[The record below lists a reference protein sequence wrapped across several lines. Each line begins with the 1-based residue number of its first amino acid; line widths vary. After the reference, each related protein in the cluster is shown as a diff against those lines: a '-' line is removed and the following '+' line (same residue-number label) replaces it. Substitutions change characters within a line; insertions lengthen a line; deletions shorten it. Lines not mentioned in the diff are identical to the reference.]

1 MIHPTALSLGTIIPE
16 RRRFKHNTMTTKGKV
31 SLLERG
37 LIWVL
42 IQLVLL
48 CGIVLIPRDLLG
60 LPAWSDGINIA
71 ARLLGGMILFAGL
84 VLVAISALYLGTNL
98 TIFPHPLDDGFL
110 TQSGIYGIVRH
121 PMYAG
126 VILCGWGYGLFVNST
141 PGLVL
146 SLILTLFFDRKAHFE
161 EARLRAKYPEYDQYQ
176 KRVKKLIPFI
186 Y

>member
-1 MIHPTALSLGTIIPE
+1 MTA
-16 RRRFKHNTMTTKGKV
+16 KGEV
-31 SLLERG
+31 SLLKRG

-48 CGIVLIPRDLLG
+48 GGIVLIPRNLLG
-60 LPAWSDGINIA
+60 LPAWSDGMSLA
-71 ARLLGGMILFAGL
+71 ARLSGGVILFAGL
-84 VLVAISALYLGTNL
+84 VLVGISALYLGTNL
-98 TIFPHPLDDGFL
+98 TIFPHPLDDGTL
-110 TQSGIYGIVRH
+110 TQSGIYALVRH

-126 VILCGWGYGLFVNST
+126 VILCGWGYGLFVNSV
-141 PGLVL
+141 PGLGL

-161 EARLRAKYPEYDQYQ
+161 EARLRAKYPEYRDYQ

>member
-1 MIHPTALSLGTIIPE
+1 MTA
-16 RRRFKHNTMTTKGKV
+16 KGDV

-48 CGIVLIPRDLLG
+48 GGIVLIPRDLLG
-60 LPAWSDGINIA
+60 LPAWSDEVRTA
-71 ARLLGGMILFAGL
+71 ARLSGGMILLAGL
-84 VLVAISALYLGTNL
+84 VLVGISALYLGTNL
-98 TIFPHPLDDGFL
+98 TIFPHPKDEGTL
-110 TQSGIYGIVRH
+110 TQSGVYGIVRH

-126 VILCGWGYGLFVNST
+126 VLLSAWGYALFMNTT

-146 SLILTLFFDRKAHFE
+146 SLILSFFFDRKAHFE
-161 EARLRAKYPEYDQYQ
+161 EARLRAKYPEYSDYQ